1 MCFVVHFRAII
12 VVTYQTPTS
21 TGSASKRSSA
31 SCPSWKEAS
40 GRKRPLFWAPRAML
54 SPWNTLQSRWSAPPM
69 ETRDRISRGSK
80 TEPPSISSQFTRLFL
95 LSFSLSVFPCFS
107 LLFPAFPASLPLPY
121 PSPPF
126 NPLLLSFLHLPSLH
140 VFWLPESLL
149 ISSGRSRATSV
160 LTSNCHLKQI
170 NTIPRKKDNKKFNEI
185 KERKKKKASTK

>member
-107 LLFPAFPASLPLPY
+107 LLFPAFPPRSRSPIP
-121 PSPPF
+121 PSPP
-126 NPLLLSFLHLPSLH
+126 PLTRSFSLSYTSLPSMS
-140 VFWLPESLL
+140 FGYPNRYWFLPADQELL
-149 ISSGRSRATSV
+149 PSWHPIV
-160 LTSNCHLKQI
+160 I
-170 NTIPRKKDNKKFNEI
+170 
-185 KERKKKKASTK
+185 